1 MCFEI
6 LTMIAMQK
14 RKVIKGGISIGTFGG
29 FVNSLIDLSKNNGSS
44 YVCVCNV
51 HMLIE
56 ANDSNDF
63 SKVVNEADIVTPDGK
78 PVAKAVEWLYGIE
91 QPRVAGMD
99 LIESL
104 FMEISIKGLKV
115 FLYGSTN
122 DVLEKMAN
130 KACKQFPGLNVVGI
144 LSPPFRQLSVDE
156 DRHEIDIINRHNPDF
171 VFVALGC
178 PKQERWM
185 AEHKDKVD
193 SCMIGLGGAFPVYAD
208 MVGRSPEWMQKY
220 GLEWI
225 YRLYQ
230 DPKRLWKRYLYTNTK
245 FIVLL
250 AMQLFSKHL
259 FLGNKK

>member
-1 MCFEI
+1 MCNNQVK
-6 LTMIAMQK
+6 L
-14 RKVIKGGISIGTFGG
+14 IGTSITVGRYSEFIEKI
-29 FVNSLIDLSKNNGSS
+29 VKLSQINNSS

-56 ANDSNDF
+56 SHDSKEF
-63 SKVVNEADIVTPDGK
+63 SGVVNGADIVTPDGK
-78 PVAKAVEWLYGIE
+78 PVAKSVEWLYGIE

-104 FMEISIKGLKV
+104 FMEIAKEGLKV

-130 KACKQFPGLNVVGI
+130 KACKQFPGLNVVGT
-144 LSPPFRQLSVDE
+144 LSPPFRRLSVDE

-208 MVGRSPEWMQKY
+208 MVERSPTWMQKY

-230 DPKRLWKRYLYTNTK
+230 DPKRLWKRYLYTNTR

-250 AMQLFSKHL
+250 AIQLFSKHL

>member
-1 MCFEI
+1 
-6 LTMIAMQK
+6 
-14 RKVIKGGISIGTFGG
+14 
-29 FVNSLIDLSKNNGSS
+29 
-44 YVCVCNV
+44 
-51 HMLIE
+51 MLIE
-56 ANDSNDF
+56 ANDSKKF
-63 SKVVNEADIVTPDGK
+63 SSIVNEADIVTPDGK
-78 PVAKAVEWLYGIE
+78 PVAKLVEWLYGIE

-104 FMEISIKGLKV
+104 FIEIVRKGLKV

-130 KACKQFPGLNVVGI
+130 KACKQFPGLNVVGT
-144 LSPPFRQLSVDE
+144 LSPPFRQLSADE
-156 DRHEIDIINRHNPDF
+156 DRLEIDIINNCNPDF

-178 PKQERWM
+178 PKQEGWM
-185 AEHKDKVD
+185 AEHKDKVN
-193 SCMIGLGGAFPVYAD
+193 SCMIGLGGAFPVYAG
-208 MVGRSPEWMQKY
+208 MVERSPEWMQKY

-250 AMQLFSKHL
+250 IMQLFSKHL
-259 FLGNKK
+259 FFGNKK